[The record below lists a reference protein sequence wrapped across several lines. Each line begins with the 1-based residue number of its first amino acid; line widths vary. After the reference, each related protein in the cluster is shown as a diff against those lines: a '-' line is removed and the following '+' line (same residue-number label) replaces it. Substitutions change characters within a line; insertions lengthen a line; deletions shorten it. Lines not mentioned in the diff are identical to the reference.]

1 MTPEALSSAII
12 RQAGRFTG
20 LREVKPNT
28 EWDNPATPGP
38 DRCLVDE
45 LRLLMRP
52 SPWQEG
58 WAYCAAFCEGIVL
71 AALRSLAATPAQIKR
86 WQQTMTP
93 HCVTS
98 AVNFRKLGFLSAS
111 AEPGSIWLAR
121 HGRTNNGHAGIV
133 TAVRGVSMAT
143 IEGNTSLD
151 PTSSEKEREGD
162 WITKRIRFLKGGGTL
177 STLGFVTPASILK
190 LIDA

>member
-1 MTPEALSSAII
+1 MSPEALSSAIL

-20 LREVKPNT
+20 LREVRPNT
-28 EWDNPATPGP
+28 DWDNPNTPGT
-38 DRCLVDE
+38 DGALVDE
-45 LRLLMRP
+45 LRALMRP
-52 SPWQEG
+52 SPWEPG

-71 AALRSLAATPAQIKR
+71 AALRSLSATPTQIKR

-98 AVNFRKLGFLSAS
+98 AANFRKLDLLSTN
-111 AEPGSIWLAR
+111 AEPGSLWLAR
-121 HGRTNNGHAGIV
+121 HGRTSNGHAGIV

-151 PTSSEKEREGD
+151 PSTPAKEREGD
-162 WITKRIRFLKGGGTL
+162 WITQRLRFLKGAGAL
-177 STLGFVTPASILK
+177 ATLGFVTPASILK
-190 LIDA
+190 LIGP